1 VVRRDP
7 TLSLTASP
15 DHWFFMN
22 KNLLWK
28 IVFIIGTML
37 FFLFGIFGIPKS
49 FSGEGLLTALTDHI
63 HLGLD
68 LKGGTHLI
76 LQVQVNDAVNVDAQ
90 NAMEVLRDQFR
101 SRKIQ
106 YADISQSDPQ
116 NNPDHIVIKG
126 VPPESRSDLRTIVQD
141 RLQEYDVTSGAENT
155 WNLAMKPSNL
165 TDLKSKAVTQAIE
178 TIRNRI
184 DALGVS
190 EPTIQEHG
198 LGQYQILVQLP
209 GVDDPGRVK
218 EIMQNTAMLEIKQVL
233 DGPYTSQQAALQA
246 KGGVVPIDQLLL
258 QGNTLGARAEGEQ
271 WYFVSRI
278 SAISGKDL
286 RHAAPSTDQN
296 GQPNVNFQLTREG
309 GQRFYNF
316 TSAHV
321 KDNLGVVLDNKVR
334 EVASINEPI
343 RDQVEIHGHM
353 DAQSA
358 KDLAMIL
365 NSGALPA
372 SIHYLEERTV
382 GPSLGAD
389 SIRSGVRAAIIGMLA
404 VLIFMLVYYRGA
416 GVNADVA
423 LIMNLIILLGFLGW
437 ATMAGV
443 NVALTLPGIAGVILT
458 VGMGVDSNVLIF
470 ERIRE
475 ELRNGKT
482 PPSAVD
488 QGFSHA
494 WITIVDT
501 HVTTIVSAAILFI
514 FGTGPVKG
522 FATTLT
528 FGLLANLFTAV
539 FVSRVIFDW
548 ILSRKQRGDAL
559 SI

>member
-1 VVRRDP
+1 
-7 TLSLTASP
+7 
-15 DHWFFMN
+15 MN

-28 IVFIIGTML
+28 LLFIVGTML
-37 FFLFGIFGIPKS
+37 FFLFGIFGIPKG
-49 FSGEGLLTALTDHI
+49 FSGDALLAALTDHI

-76 LQVQVNDAVNVDAQ
+76 LQVQVNEAINVDAQ
-90 NAMEVLRDQFR
+90 NAMELLKDQLR
-101 SRKIQ
+101 SHKID
-106 YADISQSDPQ
+106 YTDISQSDPQ
-116 NNPDHIVIKG
+116 NNPDRLVLKG
-126 VPPESRSDLRTIVQD
+126 VPPAARSDLRSIVLE
-141 RLQEYDVTSGAENT
+141 RLPEYDITPGASDT
-155 WNLAMKPSNL
+155 WNMAMKPSNL
-165 TDLKSKAVTQAIE
+165 SDLKTRAVQQAIE
-178 TIRNRI
+178 TIRNRV

-209 GVDDPGRVK
+209 GVDDMTRVQ
-218 EIMQNTAMLEIKQVL
+218 EIMQNTAMLEIKQVMS
-233 DGPYTSQQAALQA
+233 GPYSSQAAALQA
-246 KGGVVPIDQLLL
+246 NNGVIPPDQLLL
-258 QGNTLGARAEGEQ
+258 PGNTLGGRAEGEQ
-271 WYFVSRI
+271 WFLVSRV
-278 SAISGKDL
+278 SAINGKDL
-286 RHAAPSTDQN
+286 KRADPSTDQN
-296 GQPNVNFQLTREG
+296 GQPDVNFQLTRDG
-309 GQRFYNF
+309 GQRFFNF

-321 KDNLGVVLDNKVR
+321 KDSLGVVLDNKVR

-343 RDQVEIHGHM
+343 RDQVQISGHM
-353 DAQSA
+353 DAQAA

-389 SIRSGVRAAIIGMLA
+389 SIRSGVRAAVIGMLA
-404 VLIFMLVYYRGA
+404 VLIFMLIYYRGA

-423 LIMNLIILLGFLGW
+423 LVMNLIILLGFLGW
-437 ATMAGV
+437 STIAGV

-548 ILSRKQRGDAL
+548 VLTRKQRGEAL